1 MRDCEE
7 MVRRMKPVASK
18 LERLSEEIMT
28 TGETILNRLQSIP
41 RTLSQ
46 GDMPGSS
53 DDK

>member
-18 LERLSEEIMT
+18 LEILSEEIMT
-28 TGETILNRLQSIP
+28 TGETILNRLQFIP

-46 GDMPGSS
+46 GDIPGIGAV
-53 DDK
+53 